1 MTPQDIREKTFE
13 KAMFGGYDMA
23 AVQNYQEEVA
33 TELANAQKEVAVLK
47 GKMKVLVD
55 KIEEYRA
62 SEDAMR
68 LAILSAQKVGK
79 QIEDDAQARAD
90 KILGEAKNTS
100 DRILGGLQHETA
112 NEEAKLLNAK
122 TSCAKFL
129 EDVRNL
135 CMNQLEYL
143 DKLSGSKTAAAQPAA
158 QPASVSAAPAEPV
171 SAPVEEEPYDYVPL
185 DAYGAAPV
193 EVVDDLPPIDV
204 PDGMGAV
211 PVADGSGAPAAAAPM
226 VLTDLERKSLAG
238 ERELLTML
246 TSYPDLFRTYADR
259 ICSIEWVDPRHE
271 SIAWAVLATPPGTD
285 PAACMD
291 AARSVC
297 PEAATLVS
305 AGRISATSK
314 HPTET
319 NIVFMLD
326 TLELYTIKR
335 RMRAAQAK
343 LRQDRSL
350 DDEARRALTMQ
361 AMQDS
366 QRQRELQK
374 SIGGVADPFRLI
386 GPEAAGTEQA

>member
-90 KILGEAKNTS
+90 KILGEAKDTS

-135 CMNQLEYL
+135 CLNQLEYL
-143 DKLSGSKTAAAQPAA
+143 DQIAGAKAVAAQPAA

-171 SAPVEEEPYDYVPL
+171 SEPAQPETPAAEQPAEAIPVS
-185 DAYGAAPV
+185 AAPV
-193 EVVDDLPPIDV
+193 EAQPVETDETAADSAADD
-204 PDGMGAV
+204 
-211 PVADGSGAPAAAAPM
+211 
-226 VLTDLERKSLAG
+226 
-238 ERELLTML
+238 
-246 TSYPDLFRTYADR
+246 
-259 ICSIEWVDPRHE
+259 
-271 SIAWAVLATPPGTD
+271 ATQ
-285 PAACMD
+285 
-291 AARSVC
+291 
-297 PEAATLVS
+297 
-305 AGRISATSK
+305 
-314 HPTET
+314 
-319 NIVFMLD
+319 
-326 TLELYTIKR
+326 LYHF
-335 RMRAAQAK
+335 
-343 LRQDRSL
+343 LHNS
-350 DDEARRALTMQ
+350 
-361 AMQDS
+361 
-366 QRQRELQK
+366 
-374 SIGGVADPFRLI
+374 
-386 GPEAAGTEQA
+386 

>member
-171 SAPVEEEPYDYVPL
+171 SAPVEQPR
-185 DAYGAAPV
+185 AA
-193 EVVDDLPPIDV
+193 
-204 PDGMGAV
+204 
-211 PVADGSGAPAAAAPM
+211 GS
-226 VLTDLERKSLAG
+226 
-238 ERELLTML
+238 
-246 TSYPDLFRTYADR
+246 
-259 ICSIEWVDPRHE
+259 
-271 SIAWAVLATPPGTD
+271 PGRR
-285 PAACMD
+285 AACGKQPTCPPPLWR
-291 AARSVC
+291 RSRWRPTTPRPTVQQMT
-297 PEAATLVS
+297 PRS
-305 AGRISATSK
+305 FITSCI
-314 HPTET
+314 TAE
-319 NIVFMLD
+319 
-326 TLELYTIKR
+326 
-335 RMRAAQAK
+335 
-343 LRQDRSL
+343 
-350 DDEARRALTMQ
+350 
-361 AMQDS
+361 
-366 QRQRELQK
+366 
-374 SIGGVADPFRLI
+374 
-386 GPEAAGTEQA
+386 

>member
-33 TELANAQKEVAVLK
+33 TELANAQKEIAVLK

-79 QIEDDAQARAD
+79 QIEDDAKASAD
-90 KILGEAKNTS
+90 KILSEAKNTS

-143 DKLSGSKTAAAQPAA
+143 DKIAGSKAVAA

-171 SAPVEEEPYDYVPL
+171 SAPVEQPAQPEAPAAAQPAEAAAV
-185 DAYGAAPV
+185 AAAPV
-193 EVVDDLPPIDV
+193 EAQPVEADDT
-204 PDGMGAV
+204 A
-211 PVADGSGAPAAAAPM
+211 ADSAA
-226 VLTDLERKSLAG
+226 D
-238 ERELLTML
+238 
-246 TSYPDLFRTYADR
+246 D
-259 ICSIEWVDPRHE
+259 
-271 SIAWAVLATPPGTD
+271 ATQ
-285 PAACMD
+285 
-291 AARSVC
+291 
-297 PEAATLVS
+297 
-305 AGRISATSK
+305 
-314 HPTET
+314 
-319 NIVFMLD
+319 
-326 TLELYTIKR
+326 LYHF
-335 RMRAAQAK
+335 
-343 LRQDRSL
+343 LHNS
-350 DDEARRALTMQ
+350 
-361 AMQDS
+361 
-366 QRQRELQK
+366 
-374 SIGGVADPFRLI
+374 
-386 GPEAAGTEQA
+386 

>member
-79 QIEDDAQARAD
+79 QIEDDAKASAD
-90 KILGEAKNTS
+90 KILSEAKSTS

-112 NEEAKLLNAK
+112 NEEAKLLTAK

-143 DKLSGSKTAAAQPAA
+143 DKIAGSKAAAAQPAA

-171 SAPVEEEPYDYVPL
+171 SEPAQPETPAAEQPAEAIPVS
-185 DAYGAAPV
+185 AAPV
-193 EVVDDLPPIDV
+193 EAQPVEADDT
-204 PDGMGAV
+204 A
-211 PVADGSGAPAAAAPM
+211 ADSAA
-226 VLTDLERKSLAG
+226 D
-238 ERELLTML
+238 
-246 TSYPDLFRTYADR
+246 D
-259 ICSIEWVDPRHE
+259 
-271 SIAWAVLATPPGTD
+271 ATQ
-285 PAACMD
+285 
-291 AARSVC
+291 
-297 PEAATLVS
+297 
-305 AGRISATSK
+305 
-314 HPTET
+314 
-319 NIVFMLD
+319 
-326 TLELYTIKR
+326 LYHF
-335 RMRAAQAK
+335 
-343 LRQDRSL
+343 LHNS
-350 DDEARRALTMQ
+350 
-361 AMQDS
+361 
-366 QRQRELQK
+366 
-374 SIGGVADPFRLI
+374 
-386 GPEAAGTEQA
+386 

>member
-90 KILGEAKNTS
+90 KILGEAKDTS

-135 CMNQLEYL
+135 CLTQLEYL
-143 DKLSGSKTAAAQPAA
+143 DGVAGSKAASAPRAAARPTA
-158 QPASVSAAPAEPV
+158 SAAPAEPAPAAPAEPASAAQPEAPAAGQPVQAEPVYAAEPV
-171 SAPVEEEPYDYVPL
+171 S
-185 DAYGAAPV
+185 AAPV
-193 EVVDDLPPIDV
+193 EAQPVEADD
-204 PDGMGAV
+204 
-211 PVADGSGAPAAAAPM
+211 AAADSA
-226 VLTDLERKSLAG
+226 
-238 ERELLTML
+238 
-246 TSYPDLFRTYADR
+246 AD
-259 ICSIEWVDPRHE
+259 D
-271 SIAWAVLATPPGTD
+271 ATQ
-285 PAACMD
+285 
-291 AARSVC
+291 
-297 PEAATLVS
+297 
-305 AGRISATSK
+305 
-314 HPTET
+314 
-319 NIVFMLD
+319 
-326 TLELYTIKR
+326 LYHF
-335 RMRAAQAK
+335 
-343 LRQDRSL
+343 LHNS
-350 DDEARRALTMQ
+350 
-361 AMQDS
+361 
-366 QRQRELQK
+366 
-374 SIGGVADPFRLI
+374 
-386 GPEAAGTEQA
+386 

>member
-90 KILGEAKNTS
+90 KILGEAKDTS

-135 CMNQLEYL
+135 CLNQLEYL
-143 DKLSGSKTAAAQPAA
+143 DKIAGAKAAAAQPAA

-171 SAPVEEEPYDYVPL
+171 SEPASAAQPEAPAAGQPVQAEPVYAAETVS
-185 DAYGAAPV
+185 AAPV
-193 EVVDDLPPIDV
+193 EAQPVEADD
-204 PDGMGAV
+204 
-211 PVADGSGAPAAAAPM
+211 AAADSA
-226 VLTDLERKSLAG
+226 
-238 ERELLTML
+238 
-246 TSYPDLFRTYADR
+246 AD
-259 ICSIEWVDPRHE
+259 D
-271 SIAWAVLATPPGTD
+271 ATQ
-285 PAACMD
+285 
-291 AARSVC
+291 
-297 PEAATLVS
+297 
-305 AGRISATSK
+305 
-314 HPTET
+314 
-319 NIVFMLD
+319 
-326 TLELYTIKR
+326 LYHF
-335 RMRAAQAK
+335 
-343 LRQDRSL
+343 LHNS
-350 DDEARRALTMQ
+350 
-361 AMQDS
+361 
-366 QRQRELQK
+366 
-374 SIGGVADPFRLI
+374 
-386 GPEAAGTEQA
+386 

>member
-158 QPASVSAAPAEPV
+158 AERALLFRLPGPCAARCRGRNAASRGRDSRRSHS
-171 SAPVEEEPYDYVPL
+171 SAPRRW
-185 DAYGAAPV
+185 
-193 EVVDDLPPIDV
+193 
-204 PDGMGAV
+204 
-211 PVADGSGAPAAAAPM
+211 AAA
-226 VLTDLERKSLAG
+226 G
-238 ERELLTML
+238 
-246 TSYPDLFRTYADR
+246 
-259 ICSIEWVDPRHE
+259 
-271 SIAWAVLATPPGTD
+271 G
-285 PAACMD
+285 
-291 AARSVC
+291 
-297 PEAATLVS
+297 
-305 AGRISATSK
+305 
-314 HPTET
+314 
-319 NIVFMLD
+319 
-326 TLELYTIKR
+326 
-335 RMRAAQAK
+335 
-343 LRQDRSL
+343 
-350 DDEARRALTMQ
+350 RAL
-361 AMQDS
+361 
-366 QRQRELQK
+366 
-374 SIGGVADPFRLI
+374 
-386 GPEAAGTEQA
+386 

>member
-143 DKLSGSKTAAAQPAA
+143 DKLSGSKTAAEQPGAQPRPSRCPRRSSSPRSRKPRPSSSLRK
-158 QPASVSAAPAEPV
+158 QPTCPPPLWRRSRWRPTTPRPTVQQMTPRSFITSCITAE
-171 SAPVEEEPYDYVPL
+171 
-185 DAYGAAPV
+185 
-193 EVVDDLPPIDV
+193 
-204 PDGMGAV
+204 
-211 PVADGSGAPAAAAPM
+211 
-226 VLTDLERKSLAG
+226 
-238 ERELLTML
+238 
-246 TSYPDLFRTYADR
+246 
-259 ICSIEWVDPRHE
+259 
-271 SIAWAVLATPPGTD
+271 
-285 PAACMD
+285 
-291 AARSVC
+291 
-297 PEAATLVS
+297 
-305 AGRISATSK
+305 
-314 HPTET
+314 
-319 NIVFMLD
+319 
-326 TLELYTIKR
+326 
-335 RMRAAQAK
+335 
-343 LRQDRSL
+343 
-350 DDEARRALTMQ
+350 
-361 AMQDS
+361 
-366 QRQRELQK
+366 
-374 SIGGVADPFRLI
+374 
-386 GPEAAGTEQA
+386 

>member
-135 CMNQLEYL
+135 CLNQLEYL
-143 DKLSGSKTAAAQPAA
+143 DKIAGSKAAAAQPAA

-171 SAPVEEEPYDYVPL
+171 SEPAQPETPAAEQPAEAIPVS
-185 DAYGAAPV
+185 AAPV
-193 EVVDDLPPIDV
+193 EAQPVETDDT
-204 PDGMGAV
+204 A
-211 PVADGSGAPAAAAPM
+211 ADSAA
-226 VLTDLERKSLAG
+226 D
-238 ERELLTML
+238 
-246 TSYPDLFRTYADR
+246 D
-259 ICSIEWVDPRHE
+259 
-271 SIAWAVLATPPGTD
+271 ATQ
-285 PAACMD
+285 
-291 AARSVC
+291 
-297 PEAATLVS
+297 
-305 AGRISATSK
+305 
-314 HPTET
+314 
-319 NIVFMLD
+319 
-326 TLELYTIKR
+326 LYHF
-335 RMRAAQAK
+335 
-343 LRQDRSL
+343 LHNS
-350 DDEARRALTMQ
+350 
-361 AMQDS
+361 
-366 QRQRELQK
+366 
-374 SIGGVADPFRLI
+374 
-386 GPEAAGTEQA
+386 

>member
-90 KILGEAKNTS
+90 KILGEAKDTS

-112 NEEAKLLNAK
+112 NEEAKLLTAK

-135 CMNQLEYL
+135 CMSQLEYL
-143 DKLSGSKTAAAQPAA
+143 DKIAGSKAAAAQPAA

-171 SAPVEEEPYDYVPL
+171 SEPAQPETPAAEQPAEAVPVS
-185 DAYGAAPV
+185 AAPV
-193 EVVDDLPPIDV
+193 EAQPVETDDT
-204 PDGMGAV
+204 A
-211 PVADGSGAPAAAAPM
+211 ADSAA
-226 VLTDLERKSLAG
+226 D
-238 ERELLTML
+238 
-246 TSYPDLFRTYADR
+246 D
-259 ICSIEWVDPRHE
+259 
-271 SIAWAVLATPPGTD
+271 ATQ
-285 PAACMD
+285 
-291 AARSVC
+291 
-297 PEAATLVS
+297 
-305 AGRISATSK
+305 
-314 HPTET
+314 
-319 NIVFMLD
+319 
-326 TLELYTIKR
+326 LYHF
-335 RMRAAQAK
+335 
-343 LRQDRSL
+343 LHNS
-350 DDEARRALTMQ
+350 
-361 AMQDS
+361 
-366 QRQRELQK
+366 
-374 SIGGVADPFRLI
+374 
-386 GPEAAGTEQA
+386 

>member
-90 KILGEAKNTS
+90 KILGEAKDTS

-135 CMNQLEYL
+135 CLNQLEYL
-143 DKLSGSKTAAAQPAA
+143 DKIAG
-158 QPASVSAAPAEPV
+158 APAEPV
-171 SAPVEEEPYDYVPL
+171 SEPAQPEAPAAEQPAEAIPVS
-185 DAYGAAPV
+185 AAPV
-193 EVVDDLPPIDV
+193 EAQPVEADDT
-204 PDGMGAV
+204 A
-211 PVADGSGAPAAAAPM
+211 ADSAA
-226 VLTDLERKSLAG
+226 D
-238 ERELLTML
+238 
-246 TSYPDLFRTYADR
+246 D
-259 ICSIEWVDPRHE
+259 
-271 SIAWAVLATPPGTD
+271 ATQ
-285 PAACMD
+285 
-291 AARSVC
+291 
-297 PEAATLVS
+297 
-305 AGRISATSK
+305 
-314 HPTET
+314 
-319 NIVFMLD
+319 
-326 TLELYTIKR
+326 LYHF
-335 RMRAAQAK
+335 
-343 LRQDRSL
+343 LHNS
-350 DDEARRALTMQ
+350 
-361 AMQDS
+361 
-366 QRQRELQK
+366 
-374 SIGGVADPFRLI
+374 
-386 GPEAAGTEQA
+386 

>member
-90 KILGEAKNTS
+90 KILGEAKDTS

-158 QPASVSAAPAEPV
+158 RPASVSAAPAEPV
-171 SAPVEEEPYDYVPL
+171 SEPAQPETPAAEQPAEAIPVS
-185 DAYGAAPV
+185 AAPV
-193 EVVDDLPPIDV
+193 EAQPVETDDT
-204 PDGMGAV
+204 A
-211 PVADGSGAPAAAAPM
+211 ADSAA
-226 VLTDLERKSLAG
+226 D
-238 ERELLTML
+238 
-246 TSYPDLFRTYADR
+246 D
-259 ICSIEWVDPRHE
+259 
-271 SIAWAVLATPPGTD
+271 ATQ
-285 PAACMD
+285 
-291 AARSVC
+291 
-297 PEAATLVS
+297 
-305 AGRISATSK
+305 
-314 HPTET
+314 
-319 NIVFMLD
+319 
-326 TLELYTIKR
+326 LYHF
-335 RMRAAQAK
+335 
-343 LRQDRSL
+343 LHNS
-350 DDEARRALTMQ
+350 
-361 AMQDS
+361 
-366 QRQRELQK
+366 
-374 SIGGVADPFRLI
+374 
-386 GPEAAGTEQA
+386 

>member
-33 TELANAQKEVAVLK
+33 TELANAQKEIAVLK

-135 CMNQLEYL
+135 CLTQLEYL
-143 DKLSGSKTAAAQPAA
+143 DGVAGSKAASAPRAAARPTA
-158 QPASVSAAPAEPV
+158 SAAPAEPAPAAPAESVPAAQPEAPAAEQPVQAEPVYAAETV
-171 SAPVEEEPYDYVPL
+171 S
-185 DAYGAAPV
+185 AAPV
-193 EVVDDLPPIDV
+193 EAQPVEADD
-204 PDGMGAV
+204 
-211 PVADGSGAPAAAAPM
+211 AAADSA
-226 VLTDLERKSLAG
+226 
-238 ERELLTML
+238 
-246 TSYPDLFRTYADR
+246 AD
-259 ICSIEWVDPRHE
+259 D
-271 SIAWAVLATPPGTD
+271 ATQ
-285 PAACMD
+285 
-291 AARSVC
+291 
-297 PEAATLVS
+297 
-305 AGRISATSK
+305 
-314 HPTET
+314 
-319 NIVFMLD
+319 
-326 TLELYTIKR
+326 LYHF
-335 RMRAAQAK
+335 
-343 LRQDRSL
+343 LHNS
-350 DDEARRALTMQ
+350 
-361 AMQDS
+361 
-366 QRQRELQK
+366 
-374 SIGGVADPFRLI
+374 
-386 GPEAAGTEQA
+386 

>member
-158 QPASVSAAPAEPV
+158 QPASVSAAPARAGVRAGRAARAAGSPGRRAACASSPRV
-171 SAPVEEEPYDYVPL
+171 RRPCG
-185 DAYGAAPV
+185 GAA
-193 EVVDDLPPIDV
+193 
-204 PDGMGAV
+204 GG
-211 PVADGSGAPAAAAPM
+211 
-226 VLTDLERKSLAG
+226 
-238 ERELLTML
+238 
-246 TSYPDLFRTYADR
+246 DR
-259 ICSIEWVDPRHE
+259 RHRGRQCSR
-271 SIAWAVLATPPGTD
+271 
-285 PAACMD
+285 
-291 AARSVC
+291 
-297 PEAATLVS
+297 
-305 AGRISATSK
+305 
-314 HPTET
+314 
-319 NIVFMLD
+319 
-326 TLELYTIKR
+326 
-335 RMRAAQAK
+335 
-343 LRQDRSL
+343 
-350 DDEARRALTMQ
+350 
-361 AMQDS
+361 
-366 QRQRELQK
+366 
-374 SIGGVADPFRLI
+374 
-386 GPEAAGTEQA
+386 

>member
-143 DKLSGSKTAAAQPAA
+143 DKLSGVENRGRAACCA
-158 QPASVSAAPAEPV
+158 
-171 SAPVEEEPYDYVPL
+171 
-185 DAYGAAPV
+185 
-193 EVVDDLPPIDV
+193 
-204 PDGMGAV
+204 
-211 PVADGSGAPAAAAPM
+211 
-226 VLTDLERKSLAG
+226 AG
-238 ERELLTML
+238 ERER
-246 TSYPDLFRTYADR
+246 S
-259 ICSIEWVDPRHE
+259 
-271 SIAWAVLATPPGTD
+271 PGRAGVRAGRAARAAGS
-285 PAACMD
+285 PGRRAAC
-291 AARSVC
+291 ASSPRV
-297 PEAATLVS
+297 
-305 AGRISATSK
+305 
-314 HPTET
+314 
-319 NIVFMLD
+319 
-326 TLELYTIKR
+326 R
-335 RMRAAQAK
+335 RPC
-343 LRQDRSL
+343 
-350 DDEARRALTMQ
+350 
-361 AMQDS
+361 
-366 QRQRELQK
+366 
-374 SIGGVADPFRLI
+374 GG
-386 GPEAAGTEQA
+386 AAGGDRRHRGRQCSR

>member
-33 TELANAQKEVAVLK
+33 TELANAQKEIAVLK

-135 CMNQLEYL
+135 CLTQLEYL
-143 DKLSGSKTAAAQPAA
+143 DGVAGSKAASAPRAAARPTASTAPAE
-158 QPASVSAAPAEPV
+158 PAPAAPAEPV
-171 SAPVEEEPYDYVPL
+171 PAAQPEAPAAGQPVQAEPVYAAETVS
-185 DAYGAAPV
+185 AAPV
-193 EVVDDLPPIDV
+193 EAQPVEADD
-204 PDGMGAV
+204 
-211 PVADGSGAPAAAAPM
+211 AAADSA
-226 VLTDLERKSLAG
+226 
-238 ERELLTML
+238 
-246 TSYPDLFRTYADR
+246 AD
-259 ICSIEWVDPRHE
+259 D
-271 SIAWAVLATPPGTD
+271 ATQ
-285 PAACMD
+285 
-291 AARSVC
+291 
-297 PEAATLVS
+297 
-305 AGRISATSK
+305 
-314 HPTET
+314 
-319 NIVFMLD
+319 
-326 TLELYTIKR
+326 LYHF
-335 RMRAAQAK
+335 
-343 LRQDRSL
+343 LHNS
-350 DDEARRALTMQ
+350 
-361 AMQDS
+361 
-366 QRQRELQK
+366 
-374 SIGGVADPFRLI
+374 
-386 GPEAAGTEQA
+386 